1 MINPGEIQALISLL
15 EDNDEEVLQ
24 HVNERI
30 LFLGEEVV
38 PYLETELFN
47 PDQTQYEKID
57 ALIKKIRFDSLL
69 THLANWKNSENQD
82 LLEGILL
89 LNRYAYPETDEA
101 ELRHTLME
109 LKMKVWL
116 ELHYDLTSF
125 EKIKIINHILYDHFK
140 LTANHDNYHHPDNSY
155 ISKVLQTKTGN
166 PITLSIIYMIIARML
181 EIPVYGVNVPQHFM
195 LAYVDEEVT
204 LREDTAVLFYI
215 NAFNNGVVY
224 SHSHVRQYIETIG
237 LKPSPDLM
245 EPCTN
250 LDILKRCCRNLIY
263 AYEMLQKPLKRD
275 DIRQL
280 LNVLE
285 GGVAT
290 V

>member
-1 MINPGEIQALISLL
+1 MITPGEIHALISLL
-15 EDNDEEVLQ
+15 EDNDEEVLK

-30 LFLGEEVV
+30 LFLGEEIV
-38 PYLETELFN
+38 PFLETELFN
-47 PDQTQYEKID
+47 PEQTQYEKID
-57 ALIKKIRFDSLL
+57 ALIRKIRFDALL
-69 THLANWKNSENQD
+69 SQLNAWKNSEKQD

-89 LNRYAYPETDEA
+89 LNRYAYPETDEL
-101 ELRHTLME
+101 ELKHTLME
-109 LKMKVWL
+109 LKLKVWL

-140 LTANHDNYHHPDNSY
+140 LLPNNDDYHNPDNSY
-155 ISKVLQTKTGN
+155 ISKVLQNKTGN
-166 PITLSIIYMIIARML
+166 PITLSIIYMIIAQML
-181 EIPVYGVNVPQHFM
+181 EIPVFGVNVPQHFM

-237 LKPSPDLM
+237 LKPSPELM
-245 EPCTN
+245 EPCTHV
-250 LDILKRCCRNLIY
+250 DILKRCCRNLMY
-263 AYEMLQKPLKRD
+263 AYEMQQKLMKRD

-285 GGVAT
+285 SNG
-290 V
+290 